1 MRPPHLQ
8 ALLVGADRTA
18 LQLAIPV
25 ALREPFFEAFYERM
39 GGPGVVDRTYAALK
53 EKVFWS

>member
-1 MRPPHLQ
+1 M
-8 ALLVGADRTA
+8 LVGADRTA
-18 LQLAIPV
+18 LQLAISV